1 MNLKASP
8 LLAIYQPYPI
18 GVSKAEGH
26 YIVDE
31 NGKKY
36 LDLFSGLG
44 VHALGHRNQVVIE
57 NIMGQLD
64 KYLHL
69 SNAFVTE
76 PTIKLAIQLR
86 KFTFPSKIFFVN
98 SGTEAN
104 EAALK
109 LVRKWGKSQGKQV
122 MLVLEDS
129 FHGRT
134 MGSLSLTAQPTI
146 QKPFHPLL
154 TDIKTL
160 KLNDVDDLKR
170 KVNENTCAVFVEL
183 IQGSGGIKLVNL
195 EWLEELLRLK
205 ERYHFLIVVDEVQ
218 TGLGRTG
225 KLFAYEHYR
234 FIPDMVTLAKAL
246 GGGLPLGA
254 VVIHEQLEAVFQTG
268 DHGTT
273 FGGNPVAAEAGLT
286 VLNIVSHPNF
296 LQSVQTKSKFLIL
309 HLLRLQ
315 KEFPSIIKDV
325 RGMGLMIGVDV
336 NQSAKTIQS
345 LGLKEGLLLNTVGDH
360 IIRLL
365 PPLTITTD
373 ELLFFIE
380 RFRKIL
386 TTQAGE

>member
-8 LLAIYQPYPI
+8 LLAIYQPYSI

-109 LVRKWGKSQGKQV
+109 LVRKWGKSQGKQE